1 MPDSIAPSVAK
12 QRAVQ
17 PRHAASLIVVRETR
31 KGLEMLMGMRGSRH
45 RFMPNVLVFP
55 GGRVDRGDYR
65 TPFATPL
72 RDDTRA
78 LLERSASPRLAQSL
92 ALAAA
97 RELEEETGLHL
108 ACAPGKLAELDG
120 LHYLCR
126 AVTPPSQRM
135 RFNARFLI
143 VDTER
148 VSGTLAGS
156 GELEA
161 LRYHAMEDVFR
172 QALAGITREVLH
184 NLQRFLAMSA
194 DERATR
200 RYVPINQRDVWR
212 ME

>member
-1 MPDSIAPSVAK
+1 
-12 QRAVQ
+12 
-17 PRHAASLIVVRETR
+17 
-31 KGLEMLMGMRGSRH
+31 MLMGMRGSRH

-55 GGRVDRGDYR
+55 GGRVDRADHR
-65 TPFATPL
+65 AHFATAL

-78 LLERSASPRLAQSL
+78 LLERSAPPRLAQSL

-108 ACAPGKLAELDG
+108 AGAPGGLPELDG

-126 AVTPPSQRM
+126 AVTPPSQHM
-135 RFNARFLI
+135 RFNARFL
-143 VDTER
+143 VVEAER

-161 LRYHAMEDVFR
+161 LRYHAMDDVFG
-172 QALAGITREVLH
+172 QTLAGITREVLH

-194 DERATR
+194 DERAVRAT
-200 RYVPINQRDVWR
+200 VPINQRDIWR